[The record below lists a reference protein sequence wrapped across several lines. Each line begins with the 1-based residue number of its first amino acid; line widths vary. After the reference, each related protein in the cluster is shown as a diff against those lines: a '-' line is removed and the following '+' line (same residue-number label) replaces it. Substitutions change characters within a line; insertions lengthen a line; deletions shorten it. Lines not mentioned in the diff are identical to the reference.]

1 MENSSP
7 NWLKRSFK
15 VKLSMLSWDW
25 LVLIG
30 EKSDKSSKSSYKL
43 VLFLILT
50 KNFKLK
56 LLSPTLIRSSSTFL
70 LKLVTILIS
79 TPLTLM
85 PTMLVLCSEE
95 RIMLF
100 NLTGFTFLLA
110 ITEEPLLLSFL
121 VLKFVVLEVK
131 PRPLLLKSLALL
143 NAEDLI
149 MSWKLLP
156 SLVVLLIK
164 WVNLLK

>member
-1 MENSSP
+1 
-7 NWLKRSFK
+7 
-15 VKLSMLSWDW
+15 
-25 LVLIG
+25 
-30 EKSDKSSKSSYKL
+30 
-43 VLFLILT
+43 
-50 KNFKLK
+50 
-56 LLSPTLIRSSSTFL
+56 
-70 LKLVTILIS
+70 
-79 TPLTLM
+79 
-85 PTMLVLCSEE
+85 
-95 RIMLF
+95 MLF

-156 SLVVLLIK
+156 SLVVLLII